1 MKKLEFAT
9 VIDADPETVWNTML
23 TIDTYRVW
31 TTAFCEGSTYE
42 GSWDAGERM
51 RFLAPGGHGMVS
63 VIAENRPFEF
73 LSIKHI
79 GSITNGVEDT
89 ESEEV
94 RKWAPSFENY
104 LLKDLGG
111 STEFKVVMDV
121 LPEYEEVMSAMWPKA
136 LVSLKG
142 LCESSTAAAG
152 DAS

>member
-23 TIDTYRVW
+23 TLDTYEKW
-31 TTAFCEGSTYE
+31 TTAFCEGSTYK

-51 RFLAPGGHGMVS
+51 RFLAPGGDGMLS

-79 GSITNGVEDT
+79 GSITNGVDDT

-104 LLKDLGG
+104 HFTDLGG
-111 STEFKVVMDV
+111 STELKVVMDV
-121 LPEYEEVMSAMWPKA
+121 LPDFEKVMSAMWPKA
-136 LVSLKG
+136 LASLKT
-142 LCESSTAAAG
+142 LCETSAAASG
-152 DAS
+152 GR